1 MTHPTAPVDLAGLLA
16 TVGEPWQPL
25 TVATLNDYDVR
36 VVRTLGEFTRHAHPE
51 TDELFLVL
59 AGELTID
66 LREDGVER
74 AVVLGPHDLFV
85 VPRGV
90 EHRPRA
96 AVETSA
102 VLVERRGTVN
112 TGDAGGDLTSPVR
125 ELPDA

>member
-1 MTHPTAPVDLAGLLA
+1 MTGARNLLA
-16 TVGEPWQPL
+16 ALDAFDGHWQPHR
-25 TVATLNDYDVR
+25 VASVNDDDVK
-36 VVRTLGEFTRHAHPE
+36 VVKVLGEFVWHTHPE

-59 AGELTID
+59 AGELTVD

-74 AVVLGPHDLFV
+74 PVVLGPHDVLV

-96 AVETSA
+96 AVETA
-102 VLVERRGTVN
+102 VVLVERQGTVN
-112 TGDAGGDLTSPVR
+112 TGDAGGELTSPVR